1 MIRKFIVNREIG
13 EDMMQKQ
20 QIRKEMIA
28 FRTKLSFPDRVHASR
43 KICERI
49 KQLPIYQEATSIL
62 AYFAVRNEVSLYPL
76 IEDAWRS
83 GKRVS
88 LPSMK
93 QDKIIPRL
101 FTTPSTLEEGE
112 FHVLEPDKSC
122 EKIDIT
128 KLDLVLV
135 PGVSF
140 DQRGYRLGFGKGHY
154 DRFFEKLP
162 EVYKCGIAYDGQIV
176 ETIYPEVHDIP
187 MNIIITPNK
196 QL

>member
-1 MIRKFIVNREIG
+1 MKKQTIRK
-13 EDMMQKQ
+13 D
-20 QIRKEMIA
+20 MIA
-28 FRTKLSFPDRVHASR
+28 LRTKMSSPDRIQASR
-43 KICERI
+43 KICEKI

-76 IEDAWRS
+76 FEDAWRS

-88 LPSMK
+88 LPSME
-93 QDKIIPRL
+93 QDKIVPRL
-101 FTTPSTLEEGE
+101 FTTPSALETGD
-112 FHVLEPDKSC
+112 FHIMEPDKSC

-135 PGVSF
+135 PGVAF
-140 DQRGYRLGFGKGHY
+140 DRKGYRLGFGKGHY

-162 EVYKCGIAYDGQIV
+162 DVYKCGIAYDEQIV

-187 MNIIITPNK
+187 MDFVLTPNK
-196 QL
+196 EI